1 MDKQNFEQRV
11 RILWPA
17 MVRTARC
24 LVRDASDAEDAAAQ
38 AVLRCWQNL
47 LRLREENAFEAWAMR
62 ACVNEAKMIL
72 RKQRRVQPRSD
83 LWQAMAHSP
92 GDARSEGSWSGG
104 GFAGSGWPGDG
115 WPSDGWPGDELT
127 LHELLM
133 RLPERDRLP
142 LSLMYAS
149 DMPLNQIAT
158 ALGVSR
164 GTAASRISRAR
175 KKLKAILE
183 QEGYVYE

>member
-1 MDKQNFEQRV
+1 MDKQTFEQRV
-11 RILWPA
+11 RNLWPA

-24 LVRDASDAEDAAAQ
+24 LVRDTSDAEDAAAQ

-47 LRLREENAFEAWAMR
+47 PRLREENAFEAWVMR

-83 LWQAMAHSP
+83 LLQAMAQVS
-92 GDARSEGSWSGG
+92 GDIRSGNGW
-104 GFAGSGWPGDG
+104 AGNGWPDDG
-115 WPSDGWPGDELT
+115 WPDDGWPGEEPT

-149 DMPLNQIAT
+149 DMPLERIA
-158 ALGVSR
+158 AVLGVPV
-164 GTAASRISRAR
+164 GTAGSRISRAR

-183 QEGYVYE
+183 QEGYFHE